1 MCIHLEF
8 FVDRVCMDT
17 NGICYEKYVERK
29 NYDEAKASCIS
40 KGLILA
46 EPRVGI
52 QYTVKFFQP
61 VIPHLHVF
69 CIFQTEEAYEFLANL
84 EDSLEGGWIGIK
96 GDLLILLDRELI

>member
-52 QYTVKFFQP
+52 LQ
-61 VIPHLHVF
+61 
-69 CIFQTEEAYEFLANL
+69 
-84 EDSLEGGWIGIK
+84 
-96 GDLLILLDRELI
+96 